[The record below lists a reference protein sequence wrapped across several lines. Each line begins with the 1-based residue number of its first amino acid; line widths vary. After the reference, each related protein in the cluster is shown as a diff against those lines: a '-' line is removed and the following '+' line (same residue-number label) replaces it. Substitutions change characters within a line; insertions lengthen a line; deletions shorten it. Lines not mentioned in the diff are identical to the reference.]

1 MTEATFLQKG
11 LLWLILGRQRDRGDI
26 FALGG
31 ESSVVLGTSPLLFF
45 AIQRVLLTV
54 FSAWGVSLK

>member
-1 MTEATFLQKG
+1 MTEATFLQNR

-31 ESSVVLGTSPLLFF
+31 ESSVVLSTSPLLLF